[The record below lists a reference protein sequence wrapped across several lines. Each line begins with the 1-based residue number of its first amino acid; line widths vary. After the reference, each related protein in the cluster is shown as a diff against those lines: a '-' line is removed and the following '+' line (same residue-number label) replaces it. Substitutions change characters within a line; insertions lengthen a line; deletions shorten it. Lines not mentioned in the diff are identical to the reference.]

1 MITGKKLTLDAR
13 VQRISTTLDL
23 SATTANLIF
32 VDPSRDIIIQKISA
46 AVQEAAAATHLIN
59 VGTVADPDAIV
70 DDFAIGTANASTIG
84 NILSVTMTST
94 PYRLTANTA
103 LKASCGSTAQ
113 AGIVLLVIEY
123 VTDDQA
129 NVPADLG

>member
-70 DDFAIGTANASTIG
+70 DDFAIGATNASTIG

-94 PYRLTANTA
+94 PYRLPANTA

-113 AGIVLLVIEY
+113 AGIVTLVIEY

>member
-13 VQRISTTLDL
+13 VQRITTTLDL

-70 DDFAIGTANASTIG
+70 DDFAIGATNASTIG

-94 PYRLTANTA
+94 PYRLPANTA

-113 AGIVLLVIEY
+113 AGIVTLVIEY